1 VKVRYHVRMTQDLTD
16 RLLTGWLGAQP
27 DLEVGALHV
36 TARLSRIGPLLA
48 KRQETV
54 FGRFGLGRGEVGAL
68 SALRLSGPPHRLS
81 PTRLGKGLML
91 SSAGV
96 TSRIDRLERRGF
108 VRRLPDPDD
117 RRGVIIEL
125 TDQGLEVVDAA
136 VAALAISDRQLLE
149 RLDPQEIAAL
159 GGLLRKFLA
168 GLELPE

>member
-1 VKVRYHVRMTQDLTD
+1 MDYHVGMTDDLTD
-16 RLLTGWLGAQP
+16 RVLGGWTGARPEL
-27 DLEVGALHV
+27 DVGPLQV
-36 TARLSRIGPLLA
+36 TGRLSRIGPLLA
-48 KRQETV
+48 RRQESV
-54 FGRFGLGRGEVGAL
+54 FGRFGLNRGEVGAL
-68 SALRLSGPPHRLS
+68 SALRIAGPPHRLS
-81 PTRLGKGLML
+81 PTRLGRGLML

-117 RRGVIIEL
+117 RRGVIVEL

-149 RLDPQEIAAL
+149 RLDAVEIAQL
-159 GGLLRKFLA
+159 EGILRKLLG